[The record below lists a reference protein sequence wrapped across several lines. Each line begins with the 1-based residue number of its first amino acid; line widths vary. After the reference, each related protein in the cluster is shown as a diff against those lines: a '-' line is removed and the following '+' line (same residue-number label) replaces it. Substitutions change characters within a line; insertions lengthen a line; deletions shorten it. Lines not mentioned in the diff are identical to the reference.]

1 MVEIDKQESK
11 ENELNRFL
19 SALIELQTMQIEY
32 HESLKRKK
40 HE

>member
-32 HESLKRKK
+32 HESLKHKK
-40 HE
+40 V